1 MASLRRE
8 SGDRRACVD
17 GPLDWRLATGSPEFA
32 MVTIGTPL
40 SPHATRVLLLGS
52 GELGKEVAI
61 ELQRFGV
68 EVIAA
73 DRYADAPAMQVAH
86 RSHVLDMLDG
96 AAIRALVAAERPH
109 LIMPEIEAIHTGTLL
124 ELEHEFAERGTRT
137 RIIPTARAVR
147 LTMDREGIRRLAAET
162 LQIPVSPYRF
172 VDTFEDYRGA
182 IDALGLPCVVKPV
195 MSSSGHGQSV
205 VRSADDITAAWE
217 YAQTGGRTGAGRV
230 IVEGFIDF
238 DYEITLL
245 TVRHVG
251 GTTFCEPIGHLQR
264 DGDYR
269 ESWQPQP
276 MSTRALAL
284 AQGIARQVTDE
295 LGGWGVFGVELFVK
309 GDEVWF
315 SEVSPRPHDTGLVT
329 LVSQDLSEFAL
340 HARAILGLP
349 IPVIRQLGPSA
360 SCAVLAEGHGVP
372 VFGNVEVALQ
382 QPDTALRLFGKPR
395 VAGHRRVGVT
405 LARGEDID
413 GARRIAREAAAALTL
428 ELPAA

>member
-1 MASLRRE
+1 MARQPP
-8 SGDRRACVD
+8 A
-17 GPLDWRLATGSPEFA
+17 LATLWPRRTVVR

-40 SPHATRVLLLGS
+40 SPHALRVLLLGS

-61 ELQRFGV
+61 ELQRLGV

-96 AAIRALVAAERPH
+96 AAIRALIERERPH
-109 LIMPEIEAIHTGTLL
+109 LVVPEIEAIHTATLV
-124 ELEHEFAERGTRT
+124 EIEREFADTGSDT
-137 RIIPTARAVR
+137 RIIPTARAAR

-162 LQIPVSPYRF
+162 LGLPTSPYRF
-172 VDTFEDYRGA
+172 VDTPAEYRDA

-195 MSSSGHGQSV
+195 MSSSGHGQSL
-205 VRSADDITAAWE
+205 VRTQDDIDPAWKT
-217 YAQTGGRTGAGRV
+217 AQTGGRAGAGRV

-245 TVRHVG
+245 TVRHRD
-251 GTTFCEPIGHLQR
+251 GTTFCEPVGHLQR

-284 AQGIARQVTDE
+284 AQGVARAITDE
-295 LGGWGVFGVELFVK
+295 LGGWGLFGVELFVK
-309 GDEVWF
+309 DDEVWF

-329 LVSQDLSEFAL
+329 LASQDLSEFAL

-349 IPVIRQLGPSA
+349 IPAVRQFGASA

-372 VFGNVEVALQ
+372 VFGNVDAALQ
-382 QPDTALRLFGKPR
+382 EADTQLRLFGKPR

-405 LARGEDID
+405 LARAETVDE
-413 GARRIAREAAAALTL
+413 ARRIAREAAAALTI
-428 ELPAA
+428 ELVDA